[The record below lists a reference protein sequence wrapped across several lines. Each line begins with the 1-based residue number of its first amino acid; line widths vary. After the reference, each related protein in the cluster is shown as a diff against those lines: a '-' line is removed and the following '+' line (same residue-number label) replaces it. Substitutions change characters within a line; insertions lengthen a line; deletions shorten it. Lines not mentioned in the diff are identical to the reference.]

1 MIDRFIEQFADV
13 LTSQNDI
20 RLSTDERLLRIEK
33 RLTVVC
39 YFVIFLTTVRIIGF
53 VIGIITGAISVI
65 MSEIH

>member
-20 RLSTDERLLRIEK
+20 RLSTDKRLLRIEK